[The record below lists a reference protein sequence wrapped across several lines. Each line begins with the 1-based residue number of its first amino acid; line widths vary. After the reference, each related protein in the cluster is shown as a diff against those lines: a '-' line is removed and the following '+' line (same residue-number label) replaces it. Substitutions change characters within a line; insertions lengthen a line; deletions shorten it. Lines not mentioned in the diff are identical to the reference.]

1 MATWQKVFSAEQAYY
16 AEIVK
21 DVLEEAEINAV
32 IINKKDSSYNNFG
45 SHEVHVLPHDVLKAL
60 QIIKN
65 DIDFK

>member
-1 MATWQKVFSAEQAYY
+1 MAAWQKVYSAEHSYR

-21 DVLEEAEINAV
+21 DVLEDAAINAV

-45 SHEVHVLPHDVLKAL
+45 AHEVHVSADDVMKAL

>member
-1 MATWQKVFSAEQAYY
+1 MAQWQKVFSAEQSYR

-21 DVLEEAEINAV
+21 DFLEDSSIQAV
-32 IINKKDSSYNNFG
+32 IVNKKDSSYNNFG
-45 SHEVHVLPHDVLKAL
+45 SHEVHVATDDVMRAL

>member
-1 MATWQKVFSAEQAYY
+1 MAAWQKVYSAEQSYR

-21 DVLEEAEINAV
+21 DVLEDAAIHPV

-45 SHEVHVLPHDVLKAL
+45 AHEVHVSADDVIRAL

>member
-1 MATWQKVFSAEQAYY
+1 MVTWQKVYSAEQSYR

-21 DVLEEAEINAV
+21 YVLEDAAINAV

-45 SHEVHVLPHDVLKAL
+45 THEVHVSADDVMKAL